1 MTLIYLVP
9 DLNVSLLSSKK
20 NVTLCLAMSARQ
32 KDERKSEQDL
42 KIKSDMYRYCVMQ
55 FQWAM
60 HNIIQ

>member
-42 KIKSDMYRYCVMQ
+42 KIK
-55 FQWAM
+55 
-60 HNIIQ
+60 